1 MRRTDLHEDP
11 AKALGKLIGTARGA
25 GESAQ
30 TRPTGQLHLGDG
42 DAVWEMPDGSSQS
55 AKRLAFEQA
64 ELDAALKQLDLDLAT
79 KTEALK
85 AADEQLKAAMEG
97 LGTVVGSQEPSDPIP
112 DQLWIDN
119 GSGSVIIRRYDA
131 DSGTWVAERF
141 DGTTITD
148 GSIGTNQL
156 AANSVT
162 AAQIA
167 AGAVRA
173 AQIAAEAIVAGH
185 LTAGVVTTPKIAAGA
200 ITAETLATNAVT
212 ANKIAADAIDG
223 KTIRG
228 ATIIGGQVTTS
239 TTAGTRVTMS
249 PAGSSGWPGLDI
261 WVSGIS
267 QPGYLLASASTNPE
281 TSTTSGSLWLRG
293 PTNDAANNY
302 STMSLTPVS
311 VWMRAKGA
319 VDSWLSLNSDTPS
332 ALRSPKGLTVDST
345 GDPNSV
351 VRLTRDN
358 ALFELNSGGGWLRAT
373 KGSFTMEVPDGF
385 VSMYSRDF
393 FFIKNVDPANASY
406 SRSYIWQDADTW
418 IKSMA
423 RGGHRW
429 MKWDIN
435 GNQETWMELSRDY
448 NAYAQTHWTIVNAMR
463 FNEADHSWNVIKR
476 SGGTTNQRDVA
487 RLAITGAND
496 IYGTTERDVVHG
508 SKPDGLGG
516 RWGSFVWMKQ
526 NAFDIW
532 GDGAKSMVRGSVDVE
547 IQAMNNAA
555 RVQLRTDKAVELQ
568 ASNTNTGDMGA
579 TSYFRVEP
587 PSGGQRGVKIPF
599 YNRNFSGGSPLV
611 FVNDF
616 ICIGSSRTDLK
627 EDITPVN
634 SSGVLDL
641 QLVSWVDKG
650 GREEAARHLA
660 EHGSLDT
667 LRMDPDE
674 TQIGFLAEEVE
685 KHVPEI
691 ATYAWDET
699 NVKRLN
705 GIQYDRIGALLQPH
719 VADHERR
726 INDLEQRLAAL
737 T

>member
-131 DSGTWVAERF
+131 DSGTWVAEHF

-319 VDSWLSLNSDTPS
+319 VDSWLSLNSDTSS

-345 GDPNSV
+345 GDPSSV
-351 VRLTRDN
+351 IKLTRDN
-358 ALFELNSGGGWLRAT
+358 AFFQLDSGGGWLKVT
-373 KGSFTMEVPDGF
+373 KGSFSIDVPDGYLRQTGQGS
-385 VSMYSRDF
+385 VTMRC
-393 FFIKNVDPANASY
+393 VDPSNASY
-406 SRSYIWQDADTW
+406 ERSYIVLDDDTMIRMMARTGYSFTKYDLGGNLETW
-418 IKSMA
+418 ISF
-423 RGGHRW
+423 HR
-429 MKWDIN
+429 DFN
-435 GNQETWMELSRDY
+435 V
-448 NAYAQTHWTIVNAMR
+448 YAQNHWNIVNQMR
-463 FNEADHSWNVIKR
+463 FNEADHSWNVVKR
-476 SGGTTNQRDVA
+476 SGGTANQRDVA

-496 IYGTTERDVVHG
+496 IYGATERDVVHG

-587 PSGGQRGVKIPF
+587 PSNNQRGVKIPF
-599 YNRNFSGGSPLV
+599 YNRNFSGGAPLV

-627 EDITPVN
+627 EDITPVIDT
-634 SSGVLDL
+634 GVLDL
-641 QLVSWVDKG
+641 QLVSWVDKS
-650 GREEAARHLA
+650 GREEAERHLA

-667 LRMDPDE
+667 LRMDPEE

-691 ATYAWDET
+691 ATYTWDEDNT
-699 NVKRLN
+699 KQLN
-705 GIQYDRIGALLQPH
+705 GVQYDRVGALLQPH

-726 INDLEQRLAAL
+726 IAALERRLAA
-737 T
+737 